1 MIDLLEEDS
10 LSYIRIERLS
20 KNSIP
25 ADFPMKK
32 SEYKIYSDYLLESA
46 LLYQTL
52 FVTNTYFLIDN
63 ETNDVIAFVSLI
75 CDSITFTADE
85 KTENSLADVPFSAF
99 PAIKVAQLA
108 VSSKSEE
115 KYNHVGSFLI
125 DFAANMAFDISND
138 YVACRFLSMDADIE
152 NNPDSPDFYEANGFI
167 RMTDKK
173 YTKKTKIVCMYKNIL
188 PAE

>member
-20 KNSIP
+20 KNNIP

-52 FVTNTYFLIDN
+52 FVTNTYLLIDN

-75 CDSITFTADE
+75 CDSITFTQMKRV
-85 KTENSLADVPFSAF
+85 KTLL
-99 PAIKVAQLA
+99 QT
-108 VSSKSEE
+108 
-115 KYNHVGSFLI
+115 FL
-125 DFAANMAFDISND
+125 FQH
-138 YVACRFLSMDADIE
+138 FLQ
-152 NNPDSPDFYEANGFI
+152 
-167 RMTDKK
+167 
-173 YTKKTKIVCMYKNIL
+173 
-188 PAE
+188 

>member
-1 MIDLLEEDS
+1 
-10 LSYIRIERLS
+10 
-20 KNSIP
+20 
-25 ADFPMKK
+25 MKK

-52 FVTNTYFLIDN
+52 FVTNTYLLIDN

-108 VSSKSEE
+108 
-115 KYNHVGSFLI
+115 
-125 DFAANMAFDISND
+125 
-138 YVACRFLSMDADIE
+138 
-152 NNPDSPDFYEANGFI
+152 GFI
-167 RMTDKK
+167 
-173 YTKKTKIVCMYKNIL
+173 KI
-188 PAE
+188 

>member
-20 KNSIP
+20 KNNIP

-32 SEYKIYSDYLLESA
+32 SEYKIYSDYLLEIA

-52 FVTNTYFLIDN
+52 FVTNTYLLIDN

-108 VSSKSEE
+108 
-115 KYNHVGSFLI
+115 
-125 DFAANMAFDISND
+125 
-138 YVACRFLSMDADIE
+138 
-152 NNPDSPDFYEANGFI
+152 GFI
-167 RMTDKK
+167 
-173 YTKKTKIVCMYKNIL
+173 KI
-188 PAE
+188 